1 MYIGDLVS
9 RVVEK
14 LAKYP
19 AGTDCSEDAVG
30 HMLDE
35 EVGGGVAELSACK
48 WVYAGASRSGHAV
61 KCWRSKLKT
70 ICWGRCWSA
79 QVDTFCC
86 MTTEMQPRSHTVPPA
101 SFSMHVDMVLVPCV
115 LRACVMCAIVKF
127 IWWKIPDHDH
137 FIRHISFHRESA
149 WDWLISFFPRMAVSQ
164 TGFQIPCSAVREESP
179 ANSLDFFWLWERAAP
194 ATGRGRGRDSRWV
207 GPRSIP
213 RRPSR
218 AAPRSAA
225 RGRRENAPPVEKTR
239 FYFAICL
246 VHIIYVYCCRCVSLK
261 YISGTASTCSIWERK
276 ANTK

>member
-1 MYIGDLVS
+1 MGLTVFFFEEACLPERVS
-9 RVVEK
+9 GSPLGTAEPGGSPPK
-14 LAKYP
+14 LN
-19 AGTDCSEDAVG
+19 
-30 HMLDE
+30 
-35 EVGGGVAELSACK
+35 
-48 WVYAGASRSGHAV
+48 R
-61 KCWRSKLKT
+61 
-70 ICWGRCWSA
+70 
-79 QVDTFCC
+79 
-86 MTTEMQPRSHTVPPA
+86 
-101 SFSMHVDMVLVPCV
+101 
-115 LRACVMCAIVKF
+115 
-127 IWWKIPDHDH
+127 
-137 FIRHISFHRESA
+137 
-149 WDWLISFFPRMAVSQ
+149 FFQ
-164 TGFQIPCSAVREESP
+164 
-179 ANSLDFFWLWERAAP
+179 LWERAAP